1 MKIEKIETRDLVEAF
16 LLLFIILISIFVV
29 STVFYKPSF
38 RDFFKAFNSSQAYI
52 VVNASEYQNLVIQ
65 CAVKVVYES
74 TRLGK
79 NTNVLGF
86 IVIENN
92 SCSYSDSLGSTKT
105 QILNATASDCLKKA
119 NEGVSIYFIFNK
131 NQNKTAIYSRKMV
144 VEGDNN
150 FYALCPIYSLFSTLQ

>member
-1 MKIEKIETRDLVEAF
+1 MKIEKMETRDLAEALILF
-16 LLLFIILISIFVV
+16 LVIFISIFVA
-29 STVFYKPSF
+29 STMLYKPSF

-52 VVNASEYQNLVIQ
+52 VVNASEYQSLVIQ
-65 CAVKVVYES
+65 CAIKVVYEA

-92 SCSYSDSLGSTKT
+92 SCSYSDSLGSVKA
-105 QILNATASDCLKKA
+105 QILNSTPSDCLKKA

-131 NQNKTAIYSRKMV
+131 NQNKTAIYSRKVV

-150 FYALCPIYSLFSTLQ
+150 FYALCPTYSLFSTLR

>member
-1 MKIEKIETRDLVEAF
+1 MKIEKIETKDLLEALILF
-16 LLLFIILISIFVV
+16 LVIFISIFVA
-29 STVFYKPSF
+29 STMLYKPTF

-65 CAVKVVYES
+65 CAIKVVYES

-92 SCSYSDSLGSTKT
+92 SCSYSDSLGSTKA
-105 QILNATASDCLKKA
+105 QILNATANDCLQKA
-119 NEGVSIYFIFNK
+119 NNAVSIYFIFNK
-131 NQNKTAIYSRKMV
+131 NQNKTTIYQRKLV
-144 VEGDNN
+144 IEGDNN
-150 FYALCPIYSLFSTLQ
+150 FYSLCPIYSLISTLQ